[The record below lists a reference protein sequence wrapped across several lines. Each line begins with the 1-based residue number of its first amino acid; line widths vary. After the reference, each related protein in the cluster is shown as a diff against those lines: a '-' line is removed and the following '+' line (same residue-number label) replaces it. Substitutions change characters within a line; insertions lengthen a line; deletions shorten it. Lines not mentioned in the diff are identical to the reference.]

1 MKKEDFEYG
10 NLNIGIEGK
19 YIYTGENCIIIINT
33 EIFDEETIEYVSK
46 LEEKYLKVQD
56 KILDFMLDKG
66 VRDFYNNIYGYSDE
80 YIKDNIGKSYI
91 CIDSKKDEEH
101 PNWNFNFAGVI
112 KFCENKL
119 DEHLISIEFMDDL
132 EMCDYVQIDG

>member
-46 LEEKYLKVQD
+46 LEEKYLKVQ
-56 KILDFMLDKG
+56 
-66 VRDFYNNIYGYSDE
+66 VNHIY
-80 YIKDNIGKSYI
+80 
-91 CIDSKKDEEH
+91 
-101 PNWNFNFAGVI
+101 V
-112 KFCENKL
+112 
-119 DEHLISIEFMDDL
+119 
-132 EMCDYVQIDG
+132 